1 MKIYVNIPA
10 GEEAGGCESLYQLV
24 DAINNSGGY
33 ASIIWDRDIP
43 NPVPVKYSHYN
54 VRYGD
59 NVENELNNWVI
70 YPEVWTEKIHTFNNI
85 KKAIWWLSVD
95 NNHGKFTEWGNEEIY
110 HIYQSFYA
118 QNYVIKN
125 GVKNH
130 FYIND
135 YISKTYL
142 ENEYSIEDKE
152 NFVLYNPVKGKEFT
166 DQIIQ
171 NNPNVKFVPIQN
183 LNEEG
188 IINLLKKAK
197 VYIDFG
203 HHPGRDRIPR
213 ESAHLGCCVI
223 TNNRGSAG
231 FYDDVVIP
239 SKYKVDNIE
248 LVNEILK
255 NCFEDYGDEIKNFQS
270 YRDIIKKQ
278 KELLND
284 LVKKYFI

>member
-1 MKIYVNIPA
+1 MKVYVNIPA

-24 DAINNSGGY
+24 DSINNCGGY
-33 ASIIWDRDIP
+33 ASIIWDRGIS
-43 NPVPVKYSHYN
+43 NPVPNKYSHYN

-59 NVENELNNWVI
+59 QIEDDSDNWVI
-70 YPEVWTEKIHTFNNI
+70 YPEVWTEKIHTFNNL

-95 NNHGKFTEWGNEEIY
+95 NNHGKFTEWDNDEIY

-118 QNYVIKN
+118 QNFIIER
-125 GVKNH
+125 GGKNH

-142 ENEYSIEDKE
+142 ENEYTIEGKE
-152 NFVLYNPVKGKEFT
+152 NFVLYNPIKGKEFT
-166 DQIIQ
+166 VQIIQ
-171 NNPNVKFVPIQN
+171 NNPNIKFVPIQN

-188 IINLLKKAK
+188 IIDLLKRAK

-231 FYDDVVIP
+231 FYGDVVIP
-239 SKYKVDNIE
+239 SKYKIDNIE
-248 LVNEILK
+248 LVNEVLK
-255 NCFEDYGDEIKNFQS
+255 TCFEDYENEIKDFQT
-270 YRDIIKKQ
+270 YRDSIKTQ
-278 KELLND
+278 KSLLND
-284 LVKKYFI
+284 SVKKHFI